1 MNLDLIKKLFVKS
14 QDQSI
19 PADEAAL
26 FFAKAKAKAD
36 EAGLELDII
45 AAQLGQ
51 EVQREEMVENEMN
64 VGKRFPVVHKFIIH
78 LLMSHFK
85 VDVLYSGGRYDGR
98 KIGFIGRKSDTEFAK
113 FAYDYLKEDFM
124 RRWDA
129 FKKENGLDSNARNA
143 YLMGLKQGLDAKLH
157 AEKRAQREE
166 KVTVLPADVQGR
178 YQLALVNEEGARKS
192 YKQMKY
198 PKLGTYKSAPMR
210 GSMRSE
216 VIAAGRAAGANI
228 NINRPLQ

>member
-19 PADEAAL
+19 SAEEAAL

-45 AAQLGQ
+45 AAQLGE
-51 EVQREEMVENEMN
+51 EVQKEEMVENEMN

-78 LLMSHFK
+78 LLMRHFK
-85 VDVLYSGGRYDGR
+85 VDVLYSGGRYDGH

-113 FAYDYLKEDFM
+113 FAYSYLQEDFM
-124 RRWDA
+124 RRWNA
-129 FKKENGLDSNARNA
+129 FKKVNGLDGNARNA
-143 YLMGLKQGLDAKLH
+143 YLMGLKQGLDGKLH
-157 AEKRAQREE
+157 AERIAQREE
-166 KVTVLPADVQGR
+166 KVAVLPQEVQGR
-178 YQLALVNEEGARKS
+178 YQLAVVSEEGARKAFME
-192 YKQMKY
+192 MKY

-216 VIAAGRAAGANI
+216 VIAAGRADGANI
-228 NINRPLQ
+228 SINRPLK